1 MDTLICAVFKQ
12 FGDAQNA
19 FFVETIREFHKA
31 VIKVNCFTSIWSL
44 YGNFVAC
51 NCICCFACYVAFF
64 VNRERDACGNV
75 VSIRSCCL
83 RKSIGSC
90 YKFYCMCLDCSI
102 FVLSIITRCPLDRGN
117 FFSINVCSGDLKGC
131 SFKFSVVACPLIV
144 TS

>member
-64 VNRERDACGNV
+64 VNRERDACGDV

-90 YKFYCMCLDCSI
+90 CKFYCVSLNCSI
-102 FVLSIITRCPLDRGN
+102 FGQTCFIIPLPYVHQSSNQIPVLKQAMN
-117 FFSINVCSGDLKGC
+117 
-131 SFKFSVVACPLIV
+131 LIMHQAKYIPV
-144 TS
+144 LLRY